1 MDDQSFIEGLM
12 RENYEAVG
20 FLTHQAV
27 AEYIADGDY
36 IIQHDLRGRRVGYLL
51 HGKATAGGI
60 LTVAQ
65 HVIDVD
71 RRNLGFGEE
80 AFKELLARA
89 ESAGCKQLKVRC
101 ASTLPSVGFWQAMG
115 LETTNILH
123 PDNRRKRS
131 INVMLLDIWT
141 PLVKVPPLEESELK
155 VR

>member
-1 MDDQSFIEGLM
+1 M

-20 FLTHQAV
+20 FLPYQAV
-27 AEYIADGDY
+27 TEYIADGDY

-80 AFKELLARA
+80 AFKELLERA
-89 ESAGCKQLKVRC
+89 KSANCKQSKVRC
-101 ASTLPSVGFWQAMG
+101 ASTLPSVGFWHAMG

-123 PDNRRKRS
+123 PVNRRRRS
-131 INVMLLDIWT
+131 INVMLMDIWE
-141 PLVKVPPLEESELK
+141 PLFTIPPIKESDPIF
-155 VR
+155 R